1 MTKWHNFYTNCY
13 RSSIQYNKGK
23 LVSLHTYKQTC
34 AIQGRK
40 IIIPDCNTCYTQPVS
55 KEVEIV
61 CSKHNIIGWAESV
74 TIIALQE
81 NVGFSFL
88 WKICL
93 KLNY

>member
-1 MTKWHNFYTNCY
+1 
-13 RSSIQYNKGK
+13 
-23 LVSLHTYKQTC
+23 LHTYKQTC
-34 AIQGRK
+34 VQYKEGK
-40 IIIPDCNTCYTQPVS
+40 LLLQTCNTCYTQPVS

-74 TIIALQE
+74 TIIAPQE

-93 KLNY
+93 KLDY